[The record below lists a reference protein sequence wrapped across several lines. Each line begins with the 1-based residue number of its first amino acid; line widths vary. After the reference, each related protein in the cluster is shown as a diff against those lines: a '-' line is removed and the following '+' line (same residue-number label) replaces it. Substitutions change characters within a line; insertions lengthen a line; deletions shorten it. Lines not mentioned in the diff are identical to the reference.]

1 MAEKT
6 VEYTVHDYDPLNKAI
21 DENLRIK
28 RTRSVWGYAKSAAL
42 IMVAVGILVLLLA
55 YAYYLFKKPHRL
67 VSLDNIQEQVL
78 KNEERLIDAEK
89 KLPADEEVNILTGE
103 KLLQEKINKKNQKI
117 LDLKSQMENNKKL
130 QDKEVQDL
138 KTQIENSQADEELK
152 AKHEAEL
159 KALEEQNRKQE
170 KKIKDDKKALEK
182 ETKRLE
188 DKLTQQ
194 AQVQTD
200 VVHFK
205 SIKST
210 IGSENV
216 RIFTRLAF
224 DDPRQLTPT
233 QVTCYLAFD
242 NPEYPDIEFGDKNYQ
257 AIYVPNSVTSRLSL
271 KVQDFKNI
279 RNKKCQYDYN

>member
-67 VSLDNIQEQVL
+67 VSLDNIQKQVL

-89 KLPADEEVNILTGE
+89 KLPTDEEVNILTGE
-103 KLLQEKINKKNQKI
+103 KLLQEKINKKNQEI
-117 LDLKSQMENNKKL
+117 LDLKSQMENNKKV

-170 KKIKDDKKALEK
+170 EKIKDDKKALEK

-233 QVTCYLAFD
+233 QVTCYLSFVS
-242 NPEYPDIEFGDKNYQ
+242 PEYPNIEFDNKNYQ
-257 AIYVPNSVTSRLSL
+257 QIYVPESVTSRLSL

>member
-67 VSLDNIQEQVL
+67 VSLDNIQKQVL

-89 KLPADEEVNILTGE
+89 KLPTDEEVNILTGE
-103 KLLQEKINKKNQKI
+103 KLLQEKINKKNQEI

-138 KTQIENSQADEELK
+138 KTQIENNQGDEELK

-159 KALEEQNRKQE
+159 KALEEQSQKQE
-170 KKIKDDKKALEK
+170 EKMRAEKEDLEK
-182 ETKRLE
+182 ETERLE
-188 DKLTQQ
+188 YKLTQQ
-194 AQVQTD
+194 VQVQTD
-200 VVHFK
+200 VIHFK
-205 SIKST
+205 WIEST
-210 IGSENV
+210 IGGQNV
-216 RIFTRLAF
+216 RIYTRLEF

-233 QVTCYLAFD
+233 QVTCYLSFVS
-242 NPEYPDIEFGDKNYQ
+242 PEYPNIEFDNKNYQ
-257 AIYVPNSVTSRLSL
+257 QIYVPESVTSRLSL
-271 KVQDFKNI
+271 NAQDFKNI
-279 RNKKCQYDYN
+279 RNKSCQYDYN

>member
-67 VSLDNIQEQVL
+67 VSLDNIQKQVL

-89 KLPADEEVNILTGE
+89 KLPTDEEVNILTGE
-103 KLLQEKINKKNQKI
+103 KLLQEKINKKNQEI

-138 KTQIENSQADEELK
+138 KTQIENNQGDEELK

-159 KALEEQNRKQE
+159 KALEEQSQKQE
-170 KKIKDDKKALEK
+170 EKMRAEKEDLEK
-182 ETKRLE
+182 ETERLE

-194 AQVQTD
+194 VQVQTD
-200 VVHFK
+200 VIHFK
-205 SIKST
+205 SVKTSLAGQSLEI
-210 IGSENV
+210 V
-216 RIFTRLAF
+216 TRLHYA
-224 DDPRQLTPT
+224 DPRQHTPT
-233 QVTCYLAFD
+233 EVTCYVQFLDRNLA
-242 NPEYPDIEFGDKNYQ
+242 NVELGDKN
-257 AIYVPNSVTSRLSL
+257 IKEVYVPIYL
-271 KVQDFKNI
+271 KNKFNVRNQDFINLKN
-279 RNKKCQYDYN
+279 KYCQYDYN